1 METKQLFKVVKI
13 IRVSGRKQIL
23 RKNLTES
30 EAQIMIKS
38 FPSSDKSMVVY
49 YKQ

>member
-1 METKQLFKVVKI
+1 MKIQLCKVVKI
-13 IRVSGRKQIL
+13 IRKSGNHITI

-30 EAQIMIKS
+30 EAQRLVKS
-38 FPSSDKSMVVY
+38 FPSSEKSMVVY